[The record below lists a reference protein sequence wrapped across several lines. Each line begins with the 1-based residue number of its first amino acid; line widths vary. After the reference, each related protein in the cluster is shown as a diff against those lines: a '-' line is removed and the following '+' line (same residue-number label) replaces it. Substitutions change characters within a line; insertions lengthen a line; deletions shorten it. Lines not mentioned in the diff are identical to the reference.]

1 MEIEEQQYCRIMS
14 EMSYTFCQNNIN
26 YCCIVFGKGGNQQLL
41 IFKILEY
48 DMMYQLVVYKGK
60 TKKSQEL
67 KLKYEFYKTIH
78 SILFMVINLYN
89 DNVM

>member
-1 MEIEEQQYCRIMS
+1 MEH
-14 EMSYTFCQNNIN
+14 
-26 YCCIVFGKGGNQQLL
+26 
-41 IFKILEY
+41 

-60 TKKSQEL
+60 TKKFQEL

>member
-1 MEIEEQQYCRIMS
+1 ML
-14 EMSYTFCQNNIN
+14 T
-26 YCCIVFGKGGNQQLL
+26 
-41 IFKILEY
+41 FKILER

-60 TKKSQEL
+60 TKKFQEL

-89 DNVM
+89 DNIM